1 MIDTLF
7 ACFIFRCVH
16 TFDKSVAPFFF
27 AAPSSYLHIH
37 ILYSISEWVM
47 NANIFEYSPEC
58 SCLFDFTGPK
68 MCGKEKSNLNSTINR
83 RHFNLTHLTW
93 YLTVRCFNS
102 LTFSNVS
109 HTHFTVEI
117 SSQRTYS
124 GNLRHWSQKD
134 MYRMAKQRKS
144 RYKSIFPAWLMLS
157 TTNFMKIRPLID
169 YTVWLAGLQWIYI

>member
-16 TFDKSVAPFFF
+16 TFDKSVAPFFL

-93 YLTVRCFNS
+93 YLTERCFNS

-124 GNLRHWSQKD
+124 GNLRH
-134 MYRMAKQRKS
+134 
-144 RYKSIFPAWLMLS
+144 
-157 TTNFMKIRPLID
+157 
-169 YTVWLAGLQWIYI
+169 